1 MKVSDMTEDER
12 TTLKQLPGTVG
23 TKMMPTGW
31 EWFTKEC
38 FLLGIVVGI
47 DIGIVIGVLF
57 PW

>member
-1 MKVSDMTEDER
+1 MTEDER